1 MTGQWSIFTQRPQ
14 MSEQLDLVL
23 NAPGERIDKALA
35 EARPELSRTR
45 WQQLIDDGLVTL
57 DGEPVKTSLR
67 LEGGERVRVVLPEVK
82 ESDLRAQK
90 IPLDIL
96 YEDGD
101 LLAVNKPAGMVVHP
115 APGHSEGTLVN
126 AVLGY
131 CPDLEGIGGER
142 RPGIVH
148 RLDKETSGII
158 LVAKSDKALRHLQ
171 RQFKQRTVEKRYLA
185 LVEGHIQPPRALIDA
200 PIGRDPNNRKQMAV
214 IRPGSGYRKR
224 RAKTRYDTLKKYGTA
239 AGGFTLV
246 ECRPITG
253 RTHQIRVHL
262 AFAGYPVVGDTTYG
276 RRRQRIELDRHFLH
290 AASLAFRRPSDNA
303 DMTLRAPLP
312 VELEEVL
319 DTLAAG

>member
-1 MTGQWSIFTQRPQ
+1 

-23 NAPGERIDKALA
+23 DAEGERIDKALA

-45 WQQLIDDGLVTL
+45 WQQLINDGLVTL
-57 DGEPVKTSLR
+57 GGAPVKASLR
-67 LEGGERVRVVLPEVK
+67 LQGGERIRVVLPEEE
-82 ESDLRAQK
+82 ESDLQAQK

-96 YEDGD
+96 YEDD
-101 LLAVNKPAGMVVHP
+101 DMLAINKPAGMVVHP
-115 APGHSEGTLVN
+115 APGHREGTLVN

-148 RLDKETSGII
+148 RLDKETSGVI
-158 LVAKSDKALRHLQ
+158 LVAKNDKALRHLQ
-171 RQFKQRTVEKRYLA
+171 RQFKRRTVDKRYLA
-185 LVEGHIQPPRALIDA
+185 LVEGHIQPPKALIDA

-214 IRPGSGYRKR
+214 IRPGSGHRKR
-224 RAKTRYDTLKKYGTA
+224 RAKTRYDTLKKYSTD
-239 AGGFTLV
+239 AGGFALV

-262 AFAGYPVVGDTTYG
+262 AFAGYPIVGDTTYG
-276 RRRQRIELDRHFLH
+276 RRRQGIGLGRHFLH
-290 AASLAFRRPSDNA
+290 ATSLAFRRPSDNA

-312 VELEEVL
+312 VELEAVL
-319 DTLAAG
+319 DKLAAG

>member
-1 MTGQWSIFTQRPQ
+1 

-23 NAPGERIDKALA
+23 DAPGERIDKALA
-35 EARPELSRTR
+35 EARPELSRSR
-45 WQQLIDDGLVTL
+45 WQQLIEDELVTIA
-57 DGEPVKTSLR
+57 GEPVKSSLR
-67 LEGGERVRVVLPEVK
+67 LAGGERVQVVLPEVK

-96 YEDGD
+96 YEDD
-101 LLAVNKPAGMVVHP
+101 DMLAINKVAGMVVHP
-115 APGHSEGTLVN
+115 APGHSEGTLAN

-131 CPDLEGIGGER
+131 CPDLEGVGGER

-158 LVAKSDKALRHLQ
+158 LVAKNDKALRHLQ
-171 RQFKQRTVEKRYLA
+171 RQFKRRSIKKRYLA
-185 LVEGHIQPPRALIDA
+185 LVEGHIKPPQALIDA

-224 RAKTRYDTLKKYGTA
+224 RAKTRYDALKKYSA
-239 AGGFTLV
+239 EAGAFTLV

-276 RRRQRIELDRHFLH
+276 RRRQRIGLDRHFLH
-290 AASLAFRRPSDNA
+290 AAFLGFRRPADNA
-303 DMTLRAPLP
+303 DMSLRAPLP

-319 DTLAAG
+319 NTLEAG